1 MTRGEYM
8 RMARNSAKLSAA
20 QLSVMSGVP
29 VCTIRSL
36 ECKVSRSGRI
46 DTLELLAD
54 ALGISIDEYVGHKVM
69 VKNHAYKQRNL
80 PPVPHQSGI

>member
-1 MTRGEYM
+1 MPLMNTKMKKVKRNDKGEYM

-69 VKNHAYKQRNL
+69 VKNHA
-80 PPVPHQSGI
+80 

>member
-8 RMARNSAKLSAA
+8 RMARNSAMLSTA

-36 ECKVSRSGRI
+36 ECNVSRSGRI

-54 ALGISIDEYVGHKVM
+54 ALGISIDEYVGHKAM
-69 VKNHAYKQRNL
+69 VKNHA
-80 PPVPHQSGI
+80 